1 MRACVRSSSLDL
13 RDFELSDEARFISAP
28 NESYPGSLPRAPRYA
43 LRCPLLRHCEEG
55 DGERRQG
62 EGEIY
67 GRGFV
72 KIPNRVY
79 YYTSGTTRRTV
90 HQVYEFAQNYPQTTV
105 GSYFVCTNVL
115 QIAAPGS
122 LVYLRFSCLARS
134 LCATFSSFLCSSRT
148 HLL

>member
-1 MRACVRSSSLDL
+1 MRACDL
-13 RDFELSDEARFISAP
+13 RPSISVILNFLTRQDSFSAP
-28 NESYPGSLPRAPRYA
+28 NESYPASLPRAPRYA

-55 DGERRQG
+55 HAERRQG
-62 EGEIY
+62 EGEIC